1 MLSKPKNRHQVR
13 GSIGVLPFLVKF
25 SLKWTNSSPHF
36 PQSGQKLFN
45 LNQFSTLPSSS
56 SKTSDSFLLF
66 FFFFICRERQTATSH
81 QSNYAIGHFKL
92 FPLFFFFF
100 KPLLGKLTLVIHD
113 FSGSHQKFS

>member
-13 GSIGVLPFLVKF
+13 GSIGVLPFLVKS

-66 FFFFICRERQTATSH
+66 FSLYAVSAKPLRRINQTMPSDILSCFH
-81 QSNYAIGHFKL
+81 C
-92 FPLFFFFF
+92 FFFF